1 MVHFGAMSLTYKRL
15 LLKLSGEQLAGEHEG
30 GVDTKLVGWIASEI
44 KKATDAGAEVV
55 VMIGGGNYA
64 RGNQLMGNGILPT
77 TAHNV
82 GMLATMLN
90 GLVLGDVFR
99 ANGVETSVLSNIV
112 AEQVVDTYTYRRADH
127 HLAKGRVV
135 VVAGGIGRPFFTTDT
150 AAVNLALELKC
161 DVVCKATKV
170 DGVYTRD
177 PAKHADATK
186 IEALSL
192 QQAVEDDEIKVM
204 DKAALGLALETHTK
218 VLVFDLMTEGNIR
231 RAALGEQIGT
241 LIS

>member
-1 MVHFGAMSLTYKRL
+1 MIHFGSMSLKYKRL
-15 LLKLSGEQLAGEHEG
+15 LLKLSGEQLAGEHDG
-30 GVDTKLVGWIASEI
+30 GVDTKLVSWIASEI
-44 KKATDAGAEVV
+44 KKATDAGAEIAI
-55 VMIGGGNYA
+55 MIGGGNYA
-64 RGNQLMGNGILPT
+64 RGNQLMGNGIRPT

-82 GMLATMLN
+82 GMLATVLN

-112 AEQVVDTYTYRRADH
+112 AEQVVDSYTYRRADH

-150 AAVNLALELKC
+150 AAVNLALELDC
-161 DVVCKATKV
+161 DVVCKVTKV
-170 DGVYTRD
+170 DGVYTKD
-177 PAKHADATK
+177 PAKFDDAKK
-186 IEALSL
+186 IDAMSL
-192 QQAVEDDEIKVM
+192 QQAVEDENIKVM
-204 DKAALGLALETHTK
+204 DKAALGLALETKTK

-231 RAALGEQIGT
+231 RAALGEPVGT